1 LKNKR
6 IERLRSF
13 PFVSAILSLIGKIAL
28 IVAHVLAVGLL

>member
-1 LKNKR
+1 VEL
-6 IERLRSF
+6 